1 MKVSVVMPAYNEC
14 QYIEEVVE
22 KVLGTNIPQELII
35 VDDNSTDGTKDLITK
50 LAGRRSSGCQIKVF
64 LHERNLGK
72 GAALQTGF
80 KHVTG
85 DVVIIQDAD
94 LEYDPNDYPIL
105 LSTIRDGRADVVFG
119 SRFLGG
125 PHRVLY
131 FWHSL
136 ANKFITLLSNMLND
150 INLSDM
156 ETGYKA
162 FRASI
167 LKEITFTSERFG
179 FEPEFTAKVAKKRYR
194 LYEVP
199 VSYSGRTYGQGKK
212 INWKDGLAALW
223 WIMKY
228 RLMD

>member
-1 MKVSVVMPAYNEC
+1 
-14 QYIEEVVE
+14 
-22 KVLGTNIPQELII
+22 
-35 VDDNSTDGTKDLITK
+35 
-50 LAGRRSSGCQIKVF
+50 
-64 LHERNLGK
+64 
-72 GAALQTGF
+72 
-80 KHVTG
+80 
-85 DVVIIQDAD
+85 
-94 LEYDPNDYPIL
+94 
-105 LSTIRDGRADVVFG
+105 
-119 SRFLGG
+119 
-125 PHRVLY
+125 
-131 FWHSL
+131 
-136 ANKFITLLSNMLND
+136 MLND

-228 RLMD
+228 RFMD